1 MTGQTPPRTAAF
13 TATVRVH
20 LLHAPDPDTEP
31 NPDLEAAAI
40 REGVVFALPPHKGD
54 TFIPGQ
60 LSQALLNAQLTPIVD
75 HIAHAPALPS
85 DDRYDQGGYAEVV
98 VTCTSRDVPSDH
110 LLEQLRNEGWKVH
123 DFRAQARRR
132 RDGKTF

>member
-1 MTGQTPPRTAAF
+1 MASVTF
-13 TATVRVH
+13 TDGLTW
-20 LLHAPDPDTEP
+20 PDPQRDHLSLVSRKVGP
-31 NPDLEAAAI
+31 FLAVIPGPS
-40 REGVVFALPPHKGD
+40 GVDIATLPPHKGD

-123 DFRAQARRR
+123 DFRAQAQRR

>member
-60 LSQALLNAQLTPIVD
+60 LSQLADLLLRIV
-75 HIAHAPALPS
+75 ARAR
-85 DDRYDQGGYAEVV
+85 DRLD
-98 VTCTSRDVPSDH
+98 
-110 LLEQLRNEGWKVH
+110 
-123 DFRAQARRR
+123 
-132 RDGKTF
+132 

>member
-1 MTGQTPPRTAAF
+1 MTKSSKAKLEYMAEYQKRPEN
-13 TATVRVH
+13 VDKRVERNR
-20 LLHAPDPDTEP
+20 ARRE
-31 NPDLEAAAI
+31 AI

-123 DFRAQARRR
+123 DFRAQAQRR

>member
-40 REGVVFALPPHKGD
+40 RDGLVFALPR
-54 TFIPGQ
+54 TRE
-60 LSQALLNAQLTPIVD
+60 TPLPPASSAK
-75 HIAHAPALPS
+75 HSWAP
-85 DDRYDQGGYAEVV
+85 R
-98 VTCTSRDVPSDH
+98 
-110 LLEQLRNEGWKVH
+110 
-123 DFRAQARRR
+123 
-132 RDGKTF
+132 